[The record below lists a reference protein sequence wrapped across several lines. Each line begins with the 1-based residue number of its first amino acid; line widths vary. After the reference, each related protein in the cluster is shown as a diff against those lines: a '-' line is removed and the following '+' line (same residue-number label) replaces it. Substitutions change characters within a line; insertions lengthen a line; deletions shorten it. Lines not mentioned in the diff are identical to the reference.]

1 MSKPLRVLIVEDS
14 EDDAELLVYQ
24 LERNGYDVI
33 SQRVDTQI
41 AMSLALKQGVWD
53 VILADYSLPNFSATA
68 ALKLLQETGL
78 DLPFIIVSGNIG
90 DGIAVAAMKAGAH
103 DYLLKHNLARL
114 VPAVEREL
122 QEAANR
128 ALLKESEDRWQLAL
142 LGSNDGIW
150 DWNIKTNTV
159 FFSQRWKTM
168 LGYEDQ
174 EIANNFDE
182 WSKRV
187 HPDDLGWVQ
196 QAINDHL
203 VQKTHSY
210 NIEHR
215 LQCQDGS
222 YKWILSRGRGLWDQ
236 QGNPV
241 RVVGSHTD
249 ISDRKQMEVTLRQQA
264 EYLADANRLKDEFL
278 GIISH
283 ELRTPL
289 NAIVGWLDL
298 LRTRRLDSKMVDTAL
313 ETIDRNTKA
322 LHQLI
327 EDILEVSRTIQG
339 KLRLTVTAV
348 NLVEIIEA
356 SLAAVQVAA
365 DAKKIQIQTNLD
377 GDGLIMGDA
386 SRLQQ
391 VIYNLLSNAVKFTP
405 SGGSV
410 QVQLA
415 HVADN
420 IEIKVSDT
428 GIGIKPEF
436 TPYVFDRFRQ
446 ADSTSTRY
454 YGGLGIGLAIVRQLV
469 ELHGGTVSVE
479 SEGEN
484 RGATFIIKFPL
495 TTTTDQNGRIK
506 EDENSPSQTL
516 VATNSQTLE
525 GLQILVVDDDQD
537 NRDLLMFALSQYGAQ
552 VRDAGSAEEALMTLT
567 QYSPDILVS
576 DIGMPDLDGYA
587 LIRQIK
593 DWEVQQGRKLPAVAL
608 TGYAKE
614 SDRAKALAAGFDYHL
629 CKPVEIDELVAV
641 VSRLALRC

>member
-1 MSKPLRVLIVEDS
+1 VSKPLRVLIVEDS

-41 AMSLALKQGVWD
+41 TMSLALAPGEWD
-53 VILADYSLPNFSATA
+53 IILADYSLPNFSATA
-68 ALKLLQETGL
+68 ALKVLQETGL

-128 ALLKESEDRWQLAL
+128 SLLKESEDRWQLAL

-150 DWNIKTNTV
+150 DWNIKTNSV

-182 WSKRV
+182 LSKRV
-187 HPDDLGWVQ
+187 HPDDLAHFQ

-203 VQKTHSY
+203 QQKTHSY
-210 NIEHR
+210 NIEYR
-215 LQCQDGS
+215 IQCQDGS

-236 QGNPV
+236 EGPV

-289 NAIVGWLDL
+289 NAIVGWVDL
-298 LRTRRLDSKMVDTAL
+298 LRTRKLDSNMANSAL

-339 KLRLTVTAV
+339 KMRLNVATV
-348 NLVEIIEA
+348 NLVEVVEA
-356 SLAAVQVAA
+356 SLATVQIAA
-365 DAKKIQIQTNLD
+365 DAKKIQLKANLD
-377 GDGLIMGDA
+377 AAAGSIMGDA
-386 SRLQQ
+386 DRLQQ

-415 HVADN
+415 RVADKM
-420 IEIKVSDT
+420 EIKVSDT

-436 TPYVFDRFRQ
+436 IPYVFDRFLQ

-454 YGGLGIGLAIVRQLV
+454 YGGLGIGLAIVRHIV

-479 SEGEN
+479 SVGEN
-484 RGATFIIKFPL
+484 RGTTFTINFPL
-495 TTTTDQNGRIK
+495 TTTAHQNGRIQ
-506 EDENSPSQTL
+506 EDEKSSSHL
-516 VATNSQTLE
+516 VKTNSLSLS

-552 VRDAGSAEEALMTLT
+552 VRDAASAEEALLVLT
-567 QYSPDILVS
+567 QYSPDVLVS

-593 DWEVQQGRKLPAVAL
+593 DLEAQRGTKLPAVAL

-629 CKPVEIDELVAV
+629 SKPVEIDELVTV
-641 VSRLALRC
+641 VSQLASR

>member
-41 AMSLALKQGVWD
+41 TMSLALAPGEWD
-53 VILADYSLPNFSATA
+53 IILADYSLPNFSATA
-68 ALKLLQETGL
+68 ALKVLQETGL

-128 ALLKESEDRWQLAL
+128 SLLKESEDRWQLAL

-150 DWNIKTNTV
+150 DWNIKTNSV

-182 WSKRV
+182 LSKRV
-187 HPDDLGWVQ
+187 HPDDLAHFQ

-203 VQKTHSY
+203 QQKTHSY
-210 NIEHR
+210 NIEYR
-215 LQCQDGS
+215 IQCQDGS

-236 QGNPV
+236 EGPV

-289 NAIVGWLDL
+289 NAIVGWVDL
-298 LRTRRLDSKMVDTAL
+298 LRTRKLDSNMANSAL

-339 KLRLTVTAV
+339 KLRLSVATV
-348 NLVEIIEA
+348 NLVEIVEA
-356 SLAAVQVAA
+356 SLATVQIAA
-365 DAKKIQIQTNLD
+365 DAKKIQLKANLD
-377 GDGLIMGDA
+377 GAAGSMVGDA
-386 SRLQQ
+386 DRLQQ

-415 HVADN
+415 RVADKM
-420 IEIKVSDT
+420 EIKVSDT

-436 TPYVFDRFRQ
+436 IPYVFDRFLQ

-454 YGGLGIGLAIVRQLV
+454 YGGLGIGLAIVRHIV
-469 ELHGGTVSVE
+469 ELHGGTVNVE
-479 SEGEN
+479 SVGEN
-484 RGATFIIKFPL
+484 RGTTFTINFPL
-495 TTTTDQNGRIK
+495 TTTADQNGRIK
-506 EDENSPSQTL
+506 EDEKSSSQTL
-516 VATNSQTLE
+516 VKTNSLSLS

-552 VRDAGSAEEALMTLT
+552 VRDAASAEEALLALT
-567 QYSPDILVS
+567 QYRPDVLVS

-593 DWEVQQGRKLPAVAL
+593 DLEAQGGTKLPAVAL

-614 SDRAKALAAGFDYHL
+614 SDRAEALAAGFDYHL
-629 CKPVEIDELVAV
+629 SKPVEIDELVTV
-641 VSRLALRC
+641 VSQLASR

>member
-1 MSKPLRVLIVEDS
+1 MNKPLRVLIVEDS

-41 AMSLALKQGVWD
+41 AMSLALKQGEWD
-53 VILADYSLPNFSATA
+53 IILADYSLPNFSATT
-68 ALKLLQETGL
+68 ALKVLQETGL

-128 ALLKESEDRWQLAL
+128 SLLKESEDRWQLAL

-150 DWNIKTNTV
+150 DWNIKTNSV

-182 WSKRV
+182 LSKRV
-187 HPDDLGWVQ
+187 HPDDLAHFQ

-203 VQKTHSY
+203 QQKTHSY
-210 NIEHR
+210 NIEYR
-215 LQCQDGS
+215 IQCQDGS

-236 QGNPV
+236 EGPV

-289 NAIVGWLDL
+289 NAIVGWVDL
-298 LRTRRLDSKMVDTAL
+298 LRTRKLDSNMANSAL

-339 KLRLTVTAV
+339 KLRLSVATV
-348 NLVEIIEA
+348 NLVEIVEA
-356 SLAAVQVAA
+356 SLATVQIAA
-365 DAKKIQIQTNLD
+365 DAKKIQLKANLD
-377 GDGLIMGDA
+377 GAAGSMVGDA
-386 SRLQQ
+386 DRLQQ

-415 HVADN
+415 RVADKM
-420 IEIKVSDT
+420 EIKVSDT

-436 TPYVFDRFRQ
+436 IPYVFDRFLQ

-454 YGGLGIGLAIVRQLV
+454 YGGLGIGLAIVRHIV
-469 ELHGGTVSVE
+469 ELHGGTVNVE
-479 SEGEN
+479 SVGEN
-484 RGATFIIKFPL
+484 RGTTFTINFPL
-495 TTTTDQNGRIK
+495 TTTADQNGRIK
-506 EDENSPSQTL
+506 EDEKSSSQTL
-516 VATNSQTLE
+516 VKTNSLSLS

-552 VRDAGSAEEALMTLT
+552 VRDAASAEEALLALT
-567 QYSPDILVS
+567 QYRPDVLVS

-593 DWEVQQGRKLPAVAL
+593 DLEAQGGTKLPAVAL

-614 SDRAKALAAGFDYHL
+614 SDRAEALAAGFDYHL
-629 CKPVEIDELVAV
+629 SKPVEIDELVTV
-641 VSRLALRC
+641 VSQLASR

>member
-24 LERNGYDVI
+24 LERSGYDVI
-33 SQRVDTQI
+33 SQRVDTEI
-41 AMSLALKQGVWD
+41 TMSLALKQGKWD
-53 VILADYSLPNFSATA
+53 IILADYSLPTFSATA

-103 DYLLKHNLARL
+103 DYLLKHSLARL

-128 ALLKESEDRWQLAL
+128 SLLKESEERWQLAL

-159 FFSQRWKTM
+159 FFSQRWKAM
-168 LGYEDQ
+168 LGCEDE

-182 WSKRV
+182 WAKRV
-187 HPDDLGWVQ
+187 HPDDLAWVQ

-203 VQKTHSY
+203 VKKTQSY

-215 LQCQDGS
+215 LLCKDGS

-236 QGNPV
+236 EGNPM

-289 NAIVGWLDL
+289 NAIVGWIDL
-298 LRTRRLDSKMVDTAL
+298 LRTRRLDSKMTDTAL
-313 ETIDRNTKA
+313 ETIERNTKA
-322 LHQLI
+322 LHHLI

-348 NLVEIIEA
+348 NLAEIIAA
-356 SLAAVQVAA
+356 SLATVQIAA
-365 DAKKIQIQTNLD
+365 DAKKIQLHANIDSTVS
-377 GDGLIMGDA
+377 LIMGDA
-386 SRLQQ
+386 DRLQQ

-410 QVQLA
+410 EVQLA
-415 HVADN
+415 SVADH

-436 TPYVFDRFRQ
+436 IPYVFDRFRQ

-454 YGGLGIGLAIVRQLV
+454 YGGLGIGLAIVRHLV
-469 ELHGGTVSVE
+469 ELHGGTVNVE
-479 SEGEN
+479 SKGEN
-484 RGATFIIKFPL
+484 RGTTFTVHFPL
-495 TTTTDQNGRIK
+495 TTAADQNGRIK
-506 EDENSPSQTL
+506 EESPSSTP
-516 VATNSQTLE
+516 VNTNGQSLA

-552 VRDAGSAEEALMTLT
+552 VRDAASAEEALITLT
-567 QYSPDILVS
+567 QYSPDVLVS

-593 DWEVQQGRKLPAVAL
+593 DGEVQRGRKLPAVAL

-629 CKPVEIDELVAV
+629 SKPVEIDELVTI
-641 VSRLALRC
+641 VSQLALRR